1 MAAYVIV
8 DIEITDP
15 RGYEEYRKLATPTV
29 TAYDGRYIVRGGMTG
44 VLEGNWKPGRIVVL
58 EFPSTARAREWWDS
72 PEYRPLRDIRNR
84 TATTNMIVV
93 EGV

>member
-15 RGYEEYRKLATPTV
+15 QGYEEYRKLATPTV
-29 TAYDGRYIVRGGMTG
+29 TAYDGRYIVRGGTTG
-44 VLEGNWKPGRIVVL
+44 ILEGKWKPGRIVVL
-58 EFPSTARAREWWDS
+58 EFPSSARAREWWDS

-84 TATTNMIVV
+84 TARTNMIVV